1 MLLSINICG
10 SHLRIAGHYQSQS
23 HNIAGENHD
32 GALKLIFTILI
43 LNNFYRDFTLECH
56 HQIPLTDS
64 RGLYNKFAVY
74 QSQKRILCIKR
85 YHNVESIKPVSY
97 RQPA

>member
-56 HQIPLTDS
+56 HQTFLSLTAEDCTIN
-64 RGLYNKFAVY
+64 L
-74 QSQKRILCIKR
+74 L
-85 YHNVESIKPVSY
+85 SINLKKGYYVSKGIIMLKV
-97 RQPA
+97 